1 MAQGAHKADDKFTQA
16 LAHDAWLAH
25 AALIRLAHKQPE
37 LKHNEAFT
45 ALMDTA
51 KARFLAAFEVL

>member
-1 MAQGAHKADDKFTQA
+1 MTEKQTIAHQA
-16 LAHDAWLAH
+16 WDAHV
-25 AALIRLAHKQPE
+25 ALVRLASKQPE
-37 LKHNEAFT
+37 LRRNEAYT